1 MAAPLEWAS
10 LTHSAWALF
19 PREPGSTPPEFHLI
33 ASLQVNSL
41 MRNIASG
48 EVSGRNEEEMHA
60 KYHFIK
66 KNKSHLSLLYEI
78 PKVSEPKKTPIFP
91 YFFQNTPFI
100 KSTMDFTT

>member
-78 PKVSEPKKTPIFP
+78 PKVSEPKKKPHISL
-91 YFFQNTPFI
+91 FFSKYSFY
-100 KSTMDFTT
+100 